1 MMHSPR
7 FADAPWLRWLGLAA
21 VLALPWTLGQKGAR
35 PAQAQPTTFP
45 GTALVPLQGEADV
58 VKARGVALTEALT
71 RALEQAVTEVMPE
84 ARSRVYLVSGR
95 ARDFVTTYRVL
106 QEGTVAG
113 QFQLRLEAQIDLPRL
128 QRELLGAASPA
139 PAQRSVY
146 LCSTQSTDLA
156 KSVLEAARAQLQDT
170 GSSVEILAS
179 APCQET
185 PDQSTLRG
193 AAAIVS
199 LSLSAEKA
207 VPIRG
212 TQPQQY
218 GSRGHSEWRLFR
230 VGQEPLQEA
239 TETTGFGPD
248 PTASES
254 EGARQAALSGLGALL
269 SRSGPLFRGSP
280 TVLVRVENLG
290 SFRAYQQL
298 ALVLSSLP
306 GVTRVEPRRFYIPAR
321 GEQSEDSVAQLV
333 LQTSASVESLGA
345 TLGRTPIPGLRVQ
358 VVPVHAGELRVVCVA
373 SDAVPSAAQPSDPSD
388 VSESE
393 KLP

>member
-321 GEQSEDSVAQLV
+321 GEHSEDSVAQLV